1 MLVYSLIYF
10 FQIVFSFIELNS
22 DFSNSD
28 KKLFTF
34 IQLLPLYILSAF
46 RDVSVG
52 TDTSTYFRAYNSV
65 NIMNT
70 LGDNIQLSRM
80 EPGYVTLEYMCKLG
94 GFSFLVLQIIISTF
108 IYFSFYNFIQ
118 KNSEN
123 VSFSCSLFVSLKMFC
138 GIMNTTRMWIA
149 IAILLYSYEYIK
161 SQKIIRFSM
170 VVIIA
175 SLFHRTALIFLIL
188 YFLSVSKKTKRSIII
203 VFLIT
208 IIVFFMR
215 ANFFNYITEK
225 IGVYQDYITGQY
237 FEGKPGIVVYIGL
250 LVNLSII
257 LFSYSNKAIGFNF
270 SMEKKTLDYKKNMLS
285 MSAVVI
291 LSLSIIGL
299 TNTIM
304 SRISAY
310 FIPAVI
316 IFFPNAI
323 NNVKEKKY
331 GRIALLVISILLYFM
346 FYVVLKLRPGWYGVT
361 NYKFWNFNY

>member
-1 MLVYSLIYF
+1 
-10 FQIVFSFIELNS
+10 
-22 DFSNSD
+22 
-28 KKLFTF
+28 
-34 IQLLPLYILSAF
+34 
-46 RDVSVG
+46 
-52 TDTSTYFRAYNSV
+52 
-65 NIMNT
+65 
-70 LGDNIQLSRM
+70 
-80 EPGYVTLEYMCKLG
+80 
-94 GFSFLVLQIIISTF
+94 
-108 IYFSFYNFIQ
+108 
-118 KNSEN
+118 
-123 VSFSCSLFVSLKMFC
+123 
-138 GIMNTTRMWIA
+138 
-149 IAILLYSYEYIK
+149 
-161 SQKIIRFSM
+161 
-170 VVIIA
+170 
-175 SLFHRTALIFLIL
+175 
-188 YFLSVSKKTKRSIII
+188 
-203 VFLIT
+203 
-208 IIVFFMR
+208 MR